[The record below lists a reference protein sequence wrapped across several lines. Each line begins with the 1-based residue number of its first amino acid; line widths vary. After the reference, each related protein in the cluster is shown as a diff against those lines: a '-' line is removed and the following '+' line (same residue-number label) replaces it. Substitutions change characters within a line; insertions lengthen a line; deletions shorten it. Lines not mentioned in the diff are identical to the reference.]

1 MTGRPFRT
9 ALIGFGWINAQVWL
23 PRLLAHR
30 NFEVVGVYDPA
41 LTARSRALTGPGA
54 GGTAEPPGG
63 AAGLPPDLIAD
74 RLEDLLA
81 RDLDLAVVG
90 TPNHLH
96 EQTAGAVLDAG
107 VAALIE
113 KPLCLSTEELRRLNA
128 RSWETGAPFQ
138 ISRPSARRLDVD
150 RLRSLVRRRCVG
162 PVRVN
167 AEWLRSSGVPR
178 PGSWF
183 TRRDQAGGGA
193 LLDLGWHLAEVA
205 QGLLP
210 DSRRTSLNAQLL
222 PPDAE
227 LTRSGADW
235 RGDGPAPGAGPEGG
249 VFDVE
254 ADGSLQARYR
264 DGSALT
270 LRAAWA
276 TDVEV
281 DTTRIEVHGTGVD
294 GEAYHLELVT
304 TFGFSPH
311 RVTHP
316 VLRVRRGDRSSEW
329 PVETVP
335 GKEYDAQ
342 LDATLAMLRRNLPW
356 RAELQGSAQVL
367 SLLEDA
373 YRAAGRPLVSD
384 VPARSAG
391 AVPC

>member
-9 ALIGFGWINAQVWL
+9 ALVGFGWINAQVWL

-41 LTARSRALTGPGA
+41 LTARSGAPTGTGA
-54 GGTAEPPGG
+54 GGAGLSDG

-113 KPLCLSTEELRRLNA
+113 KPLCLSTEELRRLDA
-128 RSWETGAPFQ
+128 RSWRTGAPFQ

-150 RLRSLVRRRCVG
+150 RLRSLVRQWCVG
-162 PVRVN
+162 PVRIN

-193 LLDLGWHLAEVA
+193 LLDLGWHLAEVT

-210 DSRRTSLNAQLL
+210 DPRRTSLDARLL
-222 PPDAE
+222 PPDDVSAH
-227 LTRSGADW
+227 RGAGW
-235 RGDGPAPGAGPEGG
+235 RGDSPAPGAGEEGG

-254 ADGSLQARYR
+254 ADGSLRARYR
-264 DGSALT
+264 DGSALS

-281 DTTRIEVHGTGVD
+281 DTTRIEVHGTGAD
-294 GEAYHLELVT
+294 GEECHLELVT

-311 RVTHP
+311 RVAHP
-316 VLRVRRGDRSSEW
+316 VLRARRGDRVSEW
-329 PVETVP
+329 PVETAP

-342 LDATLAMLRRNLPW
+342 LDATLAMLRRSLPW
-356 RAELQGSAQVL
+356 RTELHRSAQVL

-384 VPARSAG
+384 ARARPAG

>member
-9 ALIGFGWINAQVWL
+9 ALVGFGWINAQVWL
-23 PRLLAHR
+23 PRLLAR
-30 NFEVVGVYDPA
+30 PEFEVGRGVRPGA
-41 LTARSRALTGPGA
+41 HRPLRGPHRPGA
-54 GGTAEPPGG
+54 GGAGPSDG

-113 KPLCLSTEELRRLNA
+113 KPLCLSTEELRRLDA
-128 RSWETGAPFQ
+128 RSWRTGAPFQ

-150 RLRSLVRRRCVG
+150 RLRSLVRQWCVG
-162 PVRVN
+162 PVRIN

-193 LLDLGWHLAEVA
+193 LLDLGWRLAEVT

-210 DSRRTSLNAQLL
+210 DPRRTSLDARLL
-222 PPDAE
+222 PPDDVSAH
-227 LTRSGADW
+227 RGAGW
-235 RGDGPAPGAGPEGG
+235 RGDSPAPGGGKEGG

-254 ADGSLQARYR
+254 ADGSLRARYR
-264 DGSALT
+264 DGSALS

-281 DTTRIEVHGTGVD
+281 DTTRIEVHGTGAD
-294 GEAYHLELVT
+294 GEECHLELVT
-304 TFGFSPH
+304 TSASP
-311 RVTHP
+311 TASP
-316 VLRVRRGDRSSEW
+316 IPSS
-329 PVETVP
+329 
-335 GKEYDAQ
+335 A
-342 LDATLAMLRRNLPW
+342 
-356 RAELQGSAQVL
+356 RAEAT
-367 SLLEDA
+367 A
-373 YRAAGRPLVSD
+373 
-384 VPARSAG
+384 
-391 AVPC
+391 